1 MPFWRREE
9 PLHERLRREG
19 GLAGRDE
26 EPPALDSRPRWGEV
40 GIHGVHRQR
49 VWDSVT
55 LVEAPELQGDEAHFV
70 AVEGG
75 TLIAET
81 DDLDVGALADALE
94 GTLQPPYRAEAVR
107 RGDGLWAVAGRR
119 IVVATVAEEVNGDHV
134 TVTMR
139 DGERTVEVDGA
150 RSFGG
155 IPSLEQLVGGG
166 DAVVTAQRLDERL
179 WEVEVAPL

>member
-19 GLAGRDE
+19 GLAGGE
-26 EPPALDSRPRWGEV
+26 TPPALDSSPNWGEV

-49 VWDSVT
+49 VWDAVT
-55 LVEAPELQGDEAHFV
+55 VVEAPELQGDEARFV
-70 AVEGG
+70 AVEDG

-94 GTLQPPYRAEAVR
+94 GTLQTPYRAEAVR

-119 IVVATVAEEVNGDHV
+119 IVVASVEEEVSGDHV

-139 DGERTVEVDGA
+139 SGERTVEVDGK

-155 IPSLEQLVGGG
+155 IPSLERLIE
-166 DAVVTAQRLDERL
+166 DNAVVIAQRLDDTL
-179 WEVEVAPL
+179 WEVEVAAL